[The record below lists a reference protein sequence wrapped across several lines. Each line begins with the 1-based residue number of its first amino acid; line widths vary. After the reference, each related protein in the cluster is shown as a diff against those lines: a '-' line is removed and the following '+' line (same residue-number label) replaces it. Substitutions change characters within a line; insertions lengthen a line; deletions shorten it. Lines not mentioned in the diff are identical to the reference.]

1 MQHLTGFMSL
11 ELRCTQ
17 PETDLNGGY
26 MAKLKIVKWEKDN
39 DLKTE
44 IFGLQDPEN
53 GELKQVA
60 FLVTDPD
67 KFSIFK
73 HLGEVNV
80 QVQVDAE
87 MLTNWFLALC
97 NQQVR
102 QPLAFWK
109 KETL

>member
-1 MQHLTGFMSL
+1 MQYLTSFMSL

-73 HLGEVNV
+73 HFISLYFFYMPIFYLLN
-80 QVQVDAE
+80 Q
-87 MLTNWFLALC
+87 TNTCTFKQF
-97 NQQVR
+97 N
-102 QPLAFWK
+102 FFY
-109 KETL
+109 T